1 MEIEYDPRKREETLK
16 YRGLDFKRCIEV
28 FNAPHIDIED
38 KRIDYGEKRIITFG
52 FLAGREV
59 VIVWTQRDDKHR
71 IISMRKA
78 NEREQKAFYKF
89 LG

>member
-1 MEIEYDPRKREETLK
+1 M
-16 YRGLDFKRCIEV
+16 
-28 FNAPHIDIED
+28 FNAPHVDIED

-52 FLAGREV
+52 FLADREV

-71 IISMRKA
+71 IISMRKV
-78 NEREQKAFYKF
+78 NEREQKEFYKY